1 MKTRHILFLLLAVL
15 TAATSCVYDYNPQI
29 EGEGGYLIVEGN
41 IVIGD
46 MCNVRLDYS
55 WSLVD
60 TTQGDERWRILSS
73 SKMYIEDSSGG
84 RYENRYGNGG
94 YEPYMD
100 SYYYGRGSYGLFDLQ
115 DADPSLEYRLVIE
128 NEKGTYASVWQKS
141 LDAGE
146 IDDLS
151 YKISDDGTTMSV
163 RVSAHSDDPAGSYY
177 RWSVRETWEYHADVY
192 AIYTYLAYSRE
203 EGEVVYLEEKDRTY
217 RCWTTSNRP
226 EIMTASTGSLTE
238 DRLVDHELYTL
249 NYHDERVSVIYSPE
263 VVQMRIPA
271 DAYKYWEMMDRNSR
285 DVGGLFSPEP
295 SEYRGNVVNLD
306 KPEEMVLGYVGVMSV
321 SRKKMFVDNSTL
333 RFYRSNRAPVPPP
346 DTLNNLEQY
355 ALAYRQGMLPAT
367 DVYDEETGRFLG
379 YEWWPVSCVDCRRR
393 GGTLTRPDDWPD

>member
-60 TTQGDERWRILSS
+60 TTQGDERWRILAS
-73 SKMYIEDSSGG
+73 SKMHIEDNQGG
-84 RYENRYGNGG
+84 RYENLFINYGGTYIG
-94 YEPYMD
+94 YPA
-100 SYYYGRGSYGLFDLQ
+100 GLFDLT
-115 DADPSLEYRLVIE
+115 DADPSREYRLVIE
-128 NEKGTYASVWQKS
+128 NEKGTYVSPWQKS

-151 YKISDDGTTMSV
+151 YKISDDGTSMSIL
-163 RVSAHSDDPAGSYY
+163 VSAHSDDTAGSYY

-192 AIYTYLAYSRE
+192 AIYTFVAHSRE
-203 EGEVVYLEEKDRTY
+203 DGEIVFVDEKDRTY
-217 RCWTTSNRP
+217 RCWSTAERP
-226 EIMTASTGSLTE
+226 EIMTASTVELTE
-238 DRLVDHELYTL
+238 DRLVDHQLYTL
-249 NYHDERVSVIYSPE
+249 GFHDEKMSVIYSPE
-263 VVQMRIPA
+263 VVQMRMPK

-295 SEYRGNVVNLD
+295 SEYRGNIINLD
-306 KPEEMVLGYVGVMSV
+306 NPDEMVLGYVGVMSV
-321 SRKKMFVDNSTL
+321 SRKKVFLDNSRI
-333 RFYRSNRAPVPPP
+333 RFYHSARAPLPPP
-346 DTLNNLEQY
+346 DTLNSLDQY
-355 ALAYRQGMLPAT
+355 LPAYWLGKLPSVE
-367 DVYDEETGRFLG
+367 VYDEMTGRLLG
-379 YEWWPVSCVDCRRR
+379 YEWWPANCVDCRRR

>member
-151 YKISDDGTTMSV
+151 YKISDDGPGV
-163 RVSAHSDDPAGSYY
+163 RPL
-177 RWSVRETWEYHADVY
+177 RR
-192 AIYTYLAYSRE
+192 SRRKLLS
-203 EGEVVYLEEKDRTY
+203 LE
-217 RCWTTSNRP
+217 CQGNL
-226 EIMTASTGSLTE
+226 G
-238 DRLVDHELYTL
+238 
-249 NYHDERVSVIYSPE
+249 
-263 VVQMRIPA
+263 IP
-271 DAYKYWEMMDRNSR
+271 
-285 DVGGLFSPEP
+285 
-295 SEYRGNVVNLD
+295 
-306 KPEEMVLGYVGVMSV
+306 
-321 SRKKMFVDNSTL
+321 
-333 RFYRSNRAPVPPP
+333 
-346 DTLNNLEQY
+346 
-355 ALAYRQGMLPAT
+355 
-367 DVYDEETGRFLG
+367 
-379 YEWWPVSCVDCRRR
+379 RRR
-393 GGTLTRPDDWPD
+393 ICHLHVPGVFPRGRRSGLS